1 MSGYNKCAKG
11 EEVEEV
17 YFTLI
22 LLLAQLA
29 TAGTSPMRKAL
40 LASLPGGHLLLYL
53 LNDFSK
59 GAAKKVGTR

>member
-29 TAGTSPMRKAL
+29 TAGTSP
-40 LASLPGGHLLLYL
+40 
-53 LNDFSK
+53 DEE
-59 GAAKKVGTR
+59 GATGIVAWWPSATLST